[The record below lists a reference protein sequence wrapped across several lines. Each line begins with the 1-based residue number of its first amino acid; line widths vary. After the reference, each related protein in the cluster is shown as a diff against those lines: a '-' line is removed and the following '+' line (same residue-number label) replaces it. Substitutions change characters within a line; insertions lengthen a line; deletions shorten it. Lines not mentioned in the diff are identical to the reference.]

1 VTHPLPVVAGQ
12 AGTILVVDDVNASLQ
27 LLSRLLVSAGYVVLT
42 ARDGLEA
49 LEMVEAYRPDLLLM
63 DVRMPRL
70 GGIEACRRLKQDAAT
85 RLIPIVL
92 MTGFAE
98 PEDRIQAIEAGAD
111 DFLAK
116 PVDRAELK
124 ARVRSLVRL
133 KRYTD
138 ELDSAEAIIL
148 SLAMTIE
155 ARDPCTVG
163 HCQRMAAY
171 AEALGRRLGLP
182 DEDLASLKRGAYLHD
197 IGKIAVPDAI
207 LMKPGPLT
215 AAEYALMKEHTVAG
229 DRLCGNLLTLRGV
242 RPIIRHHHELCDG
255 SGYPDGLAG
264 DEIPLLAQIT
274 GIVDVYDAVTSVRPY
289 KPAYSA
295 EAAVAVLREDVARGR
310 RRGGLVEPFVEA
322 LEAGETGLHARA

>member
-1 VTHPLPVVAGQ
+1 MSQLLQFTGGHS
-12 AGTILVVDDVNASLQ
+12 GTILVVDDVSASLQ
-27 LLSRLLVSAGYVVLT
+27 LLSRLLVSAGYVVVT
-42 ARDGLEA
+42 AHDGLEA
-49 LEMVEAYRPDLLLM
+49 LDMVEAWRPDLLLM

-70 GGIEACRRLKQDAAT
+70 GGIEACRRLKHDPAT

-98 PEDRIQAIEAGAD
+98 PDERIQAIEAGAD

-116 PVDRAELK
+116 PVDHAELK

-163 HCQRMAAY
+163 HCQRMAAF
-171 AEALGRRLGLP
+171 ADGLGRRLGLP
-182 DEDLASLKRGAYLHD
+182 DEDLESLRRGAYLHD

-215 AAEYALMKEHTVAG
+215 PAEYELMKQHTVAG
-229 DRLCGNLLTLRGV
+229 DRLCGNLLTLKDV
-242 RPIIRHHHELCDG
+242 RPIIRHHHELNDG
-255 SGYPDGLAG
+255 SGYPDRLAG
-264 DEIPLLAQIT
+264 DRIPLLAQIT
-274 GIVDVYDAVTSVRPY
+274 GIIDVYDAVTSIRPY
-289 KPAYSA
+289 KPAYDPG
-295 EAAVAVLREDVARGR
+295 EAVATLRADAAAGR
-310 RRGGLVEPFVEA
+310 REAELVEEFVGMLESGESVRHA
-322 LEAGETGLHARA
+322 LA